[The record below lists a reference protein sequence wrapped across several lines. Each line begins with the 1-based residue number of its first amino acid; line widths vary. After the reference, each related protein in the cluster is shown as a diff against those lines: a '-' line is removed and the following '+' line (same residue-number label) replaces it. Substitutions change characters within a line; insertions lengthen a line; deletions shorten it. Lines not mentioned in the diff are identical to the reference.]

1 MEETKLCAGTEGS
14 VYLED
19 DLVHQSTAEEGS
31 HGLGSQ
37 PTNEMVSPSPASA
50 SKEVHCIG
58 VLLFDGQL
66 HSTYLHAIPNHSFM
80 LALSLYRLNWSCYTT
95 ETGQSCLFCCW

>member
-19 DLVHQSTAEEGS
+19 DLVHQSTAEVGS

-37 PTNEMVSPSPASA
+37 PTNEMISPSPASA

-66 HSTYLHAIPNHSFM
+66 HSTYLHAI
-80 LALSLYRLNWSCYTT
+80 SLYRLNWSCYTT
-95 ETGQSCLFCCW
+95 ETAQFCLFCCW